1 MVDGAHARRVAELLS
16 TAGGETV
23 CGGEVLEE
31 ERYVAPTIVLN
42 PDPQS
47 RLMRE
52 EIFAPVLPVLT
63 FAELSEA
70 ADALLAADRPLA
82 LYYFGDEREGRRLCE
97 RVPSGGVAFNDV
109 VMQVSSRRLPFG
121 GSVRAE
127 WDAITARRRSSAS
140 PTAAP
145 IFWGSKRFDLPLRY
159 APYPKRLLGWLR
171 RLMD

>member
-1 MVDGAHARRVAELLS
+1 MELQRAVERQWGSDPRFAVDYPRMVDGAHARRVAELLS

-70 ADALLAADRPLA
+70 ADALLAAVPA
-82 LYYFGDEREGRRLCE
+82 GWHSIISATTRRAAVCA
-97 RVPSGGVAFNDV
+97 SGC
-109 VMQVSSRRLPFG
+109 RRAG
-121 GSVRAE
+121 
-127 WDAITARRRSSAS
+127 WRS
-140 PTAAP
+140 TM
-145 IFWGSKRFDLPLRY
+145 W
-159 APYPKRLLGWLR
+159 
-171 RLMD
+171 

>member
-1 MVDGAHARRVAELLS
+1 MIVFKRNAIDYPRMVDGAHARRVAELLS

-82 LYYFGDEREGRRLCE
+82 LYYFGDEREGRRGAVCGRGPEL
-97 RVPSGGVAFNDV
+97 A
-109 VMQVSSRRLPFG
+109 
-121 GSVRAE
+121 VRAE
-127 WDAITARRRSSAS
+127 HDRAR
-140 PTAAP
+140 P
-145 IFWGSKRFDLPLRY
+145 
-159 APYPKRLLGWLR
+159 RLHPRG
-171 RLMD
+171 